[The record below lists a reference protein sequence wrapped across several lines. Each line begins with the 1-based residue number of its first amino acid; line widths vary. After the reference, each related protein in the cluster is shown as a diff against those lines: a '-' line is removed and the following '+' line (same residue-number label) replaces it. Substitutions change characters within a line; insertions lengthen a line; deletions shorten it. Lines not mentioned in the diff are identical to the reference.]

1 MQAQPKGAS
10 LSEEDAKTI
19 PNVFTSHPTIR
30 NVENEKIITASGVDG
45 IQRY

>member
-1 MQAQPKGAS
+1 MQPNLRAPS